1 MKTAEFQLQRTGVY
15 DLFKFYKADRDRP
28 CRYNKE
34 RNPMPK
40 SKGSGAA
47 IRLFRTGRERWNVNR
62 GFYVASAGERRS

>member
-15 DLFKFYKADRDRP
+15 DLFKFDKDDRDRP

-34 RNPMPK
+34 RDHLPK

-47 IRLFRTGRERWNVNR
+47 IRLFRTGRERRNVSR
-62 GFYVASAGERRS
+62 GFYAASAGERRS

>member
-15 DLFKFYKADRDRP
+15 DLFKFDKDDRDCP

-47 IRLFRTGRERWNVNR
+47 IRLFRTERER
-62 GFYVASAGERRS
+62 